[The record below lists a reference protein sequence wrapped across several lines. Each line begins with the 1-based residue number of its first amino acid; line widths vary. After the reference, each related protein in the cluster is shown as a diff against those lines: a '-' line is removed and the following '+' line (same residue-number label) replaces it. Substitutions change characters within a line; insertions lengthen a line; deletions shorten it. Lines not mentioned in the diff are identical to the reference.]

1 MYLNS
6 LKHKSTLYKDAQCF
20 EEKQNLKKTNL
31 FTLKNKHFQLSY
43 ITVIPFLYGSV
54 EIVFHC
60 FVYFPYI

>member
-43 ITVIPFLYGSV
+43 ITVILFAIFIWIS
-54 EIVFHC
+54 
-60 FVYFPYI
+60 